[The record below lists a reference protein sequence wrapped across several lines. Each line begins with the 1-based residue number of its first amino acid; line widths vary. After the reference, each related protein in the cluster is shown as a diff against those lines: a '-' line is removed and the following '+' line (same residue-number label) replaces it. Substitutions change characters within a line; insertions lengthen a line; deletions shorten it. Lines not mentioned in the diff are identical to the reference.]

1 MSKSIS
7 FALFLAVVCLCLK
20 VSVYGFIPSSSKSA
34 NTQISGKNTIVQM
47 SSAAADLTLAVELK
61 SCALEGNSKRAM
73 EILDSM
79 DGDQKSSLHYNR
91 ALKACARGN
100 QLDLIDKIHA
110 EMKENGVI
118 MDDGTYSNLIQSYIA
133 GGNDEKA
140 ASMFEEGREEGLDN
154 MNRGMYNRVLGA
166 YRRLGK
172 MDMALELCE
181 EMRFLRMEPTVEAY
195 AFIATKAV
203 KDDKSY
209 LIPRTIE
216 TMQSE
221 GFSSE
226 DIDYVK
232 QIIKETSN

>member
-7 FALFLAVVCLCLK
+7 FALVVALVCLCLN
-20 VSVYGFIPSSSKSA
+20 VCVHGFIPSSSRV
-34 NTQISGKNTIVQM
+34 GKNTIIQM
-47 SSAAADLTLAVELK
+47 SSTAADLTLAVELK
-61 SCALEGNSKRAM
+61 SCALDGNTKRAM

-79 DGDQKSSLHYNR
+79 DSSQKSALHYNR
-91 ALKACARGN
+91 ALKACARAN
-100 QLDLIDKIHA
+100 KLDLIDKIYT
-110 EMKENGVI
+110 EMKDNGVS

-140 ASMFEEGREEGLDN
+140 ISTFEEGREEGLDN

-203 KDDKSY
+203 KDEKGY

-216 TMQSE
+216 TMKNE
-221 GFSSE
+221 GFSTE
-226 DIDYVK
+226 DIDYVQ
-232 QIIKETSN
+232 QIINESSN

>member
-7 FALFLAVVCLCLK
+7 FALVVALVCLCLN
-20 VSVYGFIPSSSKSA
+20 VCVHGFIPSSSKV
-34 NTQISGKNTIVQM
+34 GKNTIVQM
-47 SSAAADLTLAVELK
+47 SSTAADLTLAVELK
-61 SCALEGNSKRAM
+61 SCALEGNTKRAM

-79 DGDQKSSLHYNR
+79 DSSQKSALHYNR
-91 ALKACARGN
+91 SLKACARAN
-100 QLDLIDKIHA
+100 KLDLIDKIHT
-110 EMKENGVI
+110 EMKDNGVS

-133 GGNDEKA
+133 AGNDEKA
-140 ASMFEEGREEGLDN
+140 TSTFEEGREEGLDN

-203 KDDKSY
+203 KDEKGY

-216 TMQSE
+216 TMKNE
-221 GFSSE
+221 GFSTE
-226 DIDYVK
+226 DIDYVQ
-232 QIIKETSN
+232 QIINESSN